1 MTRGLVLGKFM
12 PPHAGHLFLVNFA
25 QRMVDELSV
34 VVGTLRSEP
43 IPGEL
48 RHAWMRELVPAAQV
62 LHLRDEN
69 PQDPA
74 EHPDFWGIWRRSLT
88 RILPRPVDLVFA
100 SEPYGERLAKELGAR
115 FIPVDL
121 GREALPTSGTAIR
134 EGPLGQWRHLP
145 ACVRAFY
152 ARRISV
158 FGPESTGKSTLSAA
172 LARRYGTV
180 VVREY
185 ARTWL
190 EHRHGEC
197 TIADM
202 EIIARGQA
210 AAEDALARAAN
221 RLLFCDTDP
230 LATAIWSEALFG
242 EVPAPV
248 ERLGQ
253 GRDYALTFLLDVDVP
268 YVDDPVRYLP
278 EQRAQFFERCA
289 AQLGLAGRRTVALR
303 GSWEL
308 RWRTACDAVDAL
320 LRSEGCTPPRP
331 SPPPRPTLHP
341 LAPHT
346 DAGPSPAGDADVQ
359 P

>member
-12 PPHAGHLFLVNFA
+12 PPHSGHLFLVNFA

-34 VVGTLRSEP
+34 VVGTLGAEP
-43 IPGEL
+43 IPGAL
-48 RHAWMRELVPAAQV
+48 RYAWMRELAPAAQV

-69 PQDPA
+69 PQDPG

-88 RILPRPVDLVFA
+88 RILPRSVDLVFA
-100 SEPYGERLAKELGAR
+100 SEPYGERLAEELGAR
-115 FIPVDL
+115 FVPVDL

-134 EGPLGQWRHLP
+134 EDPLGQWHHLP
-145 ACVRAFY
+145 PCVRAFY
-152 ARRISV
+152 AQRVSV

-180 VVREY
+180 AVREY

-190 EHRHGEC
+190 EHRQGEC
-197 TIADM
+197 TIEDM
-202 EIIARGQA
+202 EIIARGQV

-230 LATAIWSEALFG
+230 LATAIWSDALFG
-242 EVPAPV
+242 GVSASVRE
-248 ERLGQ
+248 LGR

-278 EQRAQFFERCA
+278 QQRAEFFRRCA
-289 AQLGLAGRRTVALR
+289 AELDRAGRRIVVLR
-303 GSWEL
+303 GAWDL
-308 RWRTACDAVDAL
+308 RWKTACEAVDAL
-320 LRSEGCTPPRP
+320 LRGEGRAPPP
-331 SPPPRPTLHP
+331 SSPPPTFDRPPTP
-341 LAPHT
+341 
-346 DAGPSPAGDADVQ
+346 DAGR
-359 P
+359 